1 VVQGI
6 IPAQNPVLERESGPF
21 QLKNHQG
28 LGQSLFDVVVLTVS
42 LPDFLTVAAKS
53 TRTLVLIVGILT
65 FFAINSFDDTISSS
79 D

>member
-6 IPAQNPVLERESGPF
+6 IPAQNPVLERQSGPF

-28 LGQSLFDVVVLTVS
+28 LGQSLFDVDVLTVS
-42 LPDFLTVAAKS
+42 LPDFLTVAAKT
-53 TRTLVLIVGILT
+53 TRTLVLIVGILA
-65 FFAINSFDDTISSS
+65 FFVYNSFDDTICSS